1 MNQII
6 SECAREKYSF
16 SLEQS
21 AKGFWYVHKIE
32 VIGDDKE
39 NLINEMKEL
48 ATKAMV
54 LLDTIN
60 KIKVD

>member
-1 MNQII
+1 VEHII
-6 SECAREKYSF
+6 SEQAREKYQF

-32 VIGDDKE
+32 VNGDDRD

-48 ATKAMV
+48 ATKAMC
-54 LLDTIN
+54 LLDEIN
-60 KIKVD
+60 KKEL